1 MMNELNELEM
11 NLVTGGTQNNGE
23 ILSDAVTNT
32 IEENMPIIDA
42 IADGAGKIWDL
53 LMYIYN
59 K

>member
-1 MMNELNELEM
+1 M
-11 NLVTGGTQNNGE
+11 NLVTGGTQSNGE